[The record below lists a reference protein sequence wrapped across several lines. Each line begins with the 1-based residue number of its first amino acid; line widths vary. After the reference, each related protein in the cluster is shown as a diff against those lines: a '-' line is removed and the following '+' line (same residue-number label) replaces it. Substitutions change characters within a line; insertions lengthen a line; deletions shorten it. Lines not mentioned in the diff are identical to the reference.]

1 MCILCTMINKYLLL
15 SFGLTEGDKTVK
27 FFIKSSCVHLRQT
40 FVGDCCGK
48 SSDGFISFKY
58 TSCLHFCSS
67 IICSSFSLSEQSNIT
82 FNHGKSLFFF
92 RYSSDQFYCRL
103 DILFNL
109 VILTKKQGEARGG
122 GVHHFSGSYTHTFN
136 HPLTSLEY

>member
-67 IICSSFSLSEQSNIT
+67 IICSLFSLSEQSNIT
-82 FNHGKSLFFF
+82 FNHGKSLFFSLDTALISF
-92 RYSSDQFYCRL
+92 IVCRL
-103 DILFNL
+103 DILLTL
-109 VILTKKQGEARGG
+109 VILTKK
-122 GVHHFSGSYTHTFN
+122 
-136 HPLTSLEY
+136 